1 MKNLQ
6 TMTQAR
12 QMLTAPHLIIDGK
25 KVTPKRSH
33 YQAEFEAA
41 AKANKLLL
49 PVQTSD
55 AGTGEAMVV
64 ASNDNRNINT
74 HHGDFVFPKLDVNH
88 SDSTARAFTE
98 YRMA

>member
-1 MKNLQ
+1 
-6 TMTQAR
+6 MTQAR
-12 QMLTAPHLIIDGK
+12 QMMLTEKLFYKPNLGDEVQIGK
-25 KVTPKRSH
+25 KTAIQ
-33 YQAEFEAA
+33 YQDIINA
-41 AKANKLLL
+41 AKRANELML

-55 AGTGEAMVV
+55 SGTGQAVVV
-64 ASNDNRNINT
+64 ASNDNRNVNT